1 MDRRNFMAFLT
12 GSAVMLGSKSFLR
25 AETKSNASA
34 LDAMNSY
41 IADEVIV
48 SKSERFKPQIE
59 RYIKPR
65 GLRPNSL
72 IAITAPASPVNIW
85 EINSTI
91 NSLKKQG
98 FRVEVG
104 ETIKNQK
111 NGYRYLAAPDE
122 VRAKEFMSYIE
133 RKDVDCIICGR
144 GGYGV
149 MRILPMLDY
158 DKIRNNPKIILGY
171 SDITALLLAINV
183 QSNLIT
189 YHGPVATSA
198 MDSFT
203 LNNMLSIIKEPK
215 GKNFDIVVN
224 DLQVV
229 NKGQAEGIIQGGNL
243 RLIVSTLGSKY
254 EIDTKDAILFL
265 EDVSEHPYEVD
276 RMLSQLLIAGKL
288 NTCKA
293 IVFGQFKNLN
303 VRKPFYPNKSYTIA
317 EIINQIIKPLNIPT
331 VLGMPFGH
339 IDKMMTLP
347 IGIKANLNT
356 EKRQLKL
363 IETSV
368 A

>member
-1 MDRRNFMAFLT
+1 
-12 GSAVMLGSKSFLR
+12 MLGSKSILK
-25 AETKSNASA
+25 AETKSSVSA
-34 LDAMNSY
+34 LGAMSSSV
-41 IADEVIV
+41 ADEVLI
-48 SKSERFKPQIE
+48 SQTERFKPQLDK
-59 RYIKPR
+59 YIKPR

-72 IAITAPASPVNIW
+72 IAITAPASPVSIW

-91 NSLKKQG
+91 NTLKKAG

-104 ETIKNQK
+104 DTIKNQK
-111 NGYRYLAAPDE
+111 NAYRYLAAPDE
-122 VRAKEFMSYIE
+122 VRAKEFMTFIE

-158 DKIRNNPKIILGY
+158 EKIKNNPKIILGY

-183 QSNLIT
+183 QSELVT
-189 YHGPVATSA
+189 YHGPVATSS
-198 MDSFT
+198 MDNFT
-203 LNNMLSIIKEPK
+203 LNNLLSIIKEPK

-224 DLQVV
+224 DLLVI
-229 NKGQAEGIIQGGNL
+229 NKGQAEGIIQAGNL

-276 RMLSQLLIAGKL
+276 RMLSQLMIAGKL
-288 NTCKA
+288 STCKA

-303 VRKPFYPNKSYTIA
+303 VRKPFYPNKSYTIS
-317 EIINQIIKPLNIPT
+317 EIISQIIKPLNIPT
-331 VLGMPFGH
+331 VVGMPFGH

-356 EKRQLKL
+356 DKRQLKL